1 MSLFGSTEVLGQE
14 IETDDTPKT
23 VCAILK
29 NVERHSNLY
38 FAAWAMSSQFQKVKS
53 EWGVHRFQTYVRL
66 RKGMDAT
73 SFQEKMKNYESG
85 NQWYPKPLEKYKI
98 IPLTQY
104 HYSAINEKLTL
115 KFNYLVLFSIASW
128 HDYTL
133 RIVQL
138 SLLVYHPYAHTKPG
152 N

>member
-1 MSLFGSTEVLGQE
+1 
-14 IETDDTPKT
+14 
-23 VCAILK
+23 
-29 NVERHSNLY
+29 
-38 FAAWAMSSQFQKVKS
+38 MSSQFQKEKS

-66 RKGMDAT
+66 RKGVDAI

-115 KFNYLVLFSIASW
+115 KFNYLVTFLHSKR

-138 SLLVYHPYAHTKPG
+138 SLLVYTRMRTRNREIELKKSLWFIQFGIYSYFLVLNIYLCCFYPVF
-152 N
+152 

>member
-1 MSLFGSTEVLGQE
+1 M
-14 IETDDTPKT
+14 D
-23 VCAILK
+23 
-29 NVERHSNLY
+29 NVITISKR
-38 FAAWAMSSQFQKVKS
+38 KS

-66 RKGMDAT
+66 RKGVDAI

-115 KFNYLVLFSIASW
+115 KFNYLVLFSIASR

-133 RIVQL
+133 RCSTI
-138 SLLVYHPYAHTKPG
+138 SLVYHPYAAHETGKL